1 VNLKPLREDSQCSL
15 ILEHLTHGRTLTPIQ
30 ALEMFS
36 CFRLAARIEQL
47 RSRGHLIDC
56 ELIEENGKSFAR
68 YSIKYPIASYLK
80 ERALT
85 RGVAA

>member
-1 VNLKPLREDSQCSL
+1 MKALREGSQCDR
-15 ILEHLTHGRTLTPIQ
+15 ILEHMSHGRTLTPIE
-30 ALEMFS
+30 ALELFGS
-36 CFRLAARIEQL
+36 FRLAARIEQL

-85 RGVAA
+85 RRVAA

>member
-1 VNLKPLREDSQCSL
+1 MKALREGSQCDR
-15 ILEHLTHGRTLTPIQ
+15 ILEHMSHGRTLTPIE
-30 ALEMFS
+30 ALELFGS
-36 CFRLAARIEQL
+36 FRLAARIEQL

-68 YSIKYPIASYLK
+68 YSIKFPIASYLK

-85 RGVAA
+85 RRVAA